1 MPTRRQALAG
11 AAALAL
17 ARPAPL
23 RAAGY
28 PDRPVSLIIGYAPG
42 GLTDVMVRLVAGR
55 LQQELGQPV
64 VVENRT
70 GAATAI
76 AANAVAQARP
86 DGHTLLIGTNSLAI
100 NPALTP
106 GAMPA
111 DPVAAFDPIGEVYYS
126 PFALAVRTGV
136 EARDLAGLM
145 ALAREKPGH
154 LNYGSSGS
162 GSVNHLLTELL
173 LQRAGAQMTHI
184 PFRGAGP
191 ALLELQAGRIDLF
204 YATPLD
210 VRPLVQEG
218 KARLLAISSP
228 ERIPAL
234 PELPSVAE
242 SFEGCAGVL
251 WQGLFA
257 PAGTPEPIRARLHA
271 ALRSALADPALR
283 ERVTSQGV
291 VLMEG
296 DAAAL
301 RQRLEAEMRLW
312 PQIIRDAGITP
323 G

>member
-1 MPTRRQALAG
+1 
-11 AAALAL
+11 
-17 ARPAPL
+17 
-23 RAAGY
+23 
-28 PDRPVSLIIGYAPG
+28 
-42 GLTDVMVRLVAGR
+42 
-55 LQQELGQPV
+55 
-64 VVENRT
+64 
-70 GAATAI
+70 
-76 AANAVAQARP
+76 
-86 DGHTLLIGTNSLAI
+86 
-100 NPALTP
+100 
-106 GAMPA
+106 
-111 DPVAAFDPIGEVYYS
+111 
-126 PFALAVRTGV
+126 
-136 EARDLAGLM
+136 M

-191 ALLELQAGRIDLF
+191 ALLELRTGRIDLF

-228 ERIPAL
+228 GRIPSL

-257 PAGTPEPIRARLHA
+257 PAGTPPPVLERLHG
-271 ALRSALADPALR
+271 ALRAALADPALR
-283 ERVTSQGV
+283 ARVENQGV
-291 VLMEG
+291 VLMDG

-301 RQRLEAEMRLW
+301 RQRRRRRWRSGRPSSARPASRPAEHTGPR
-312 PQIIRDAGITP
+312 GISAAPRNP
-323 G
+323 GRGCGA

>member
-1 MPTRRQALAG
+1 MPNRRHVLAG

-17 ARPAPL
+17 ARPALP
-23 RAAGY
+23 RAETY
-28 PDRPVSLIIGYAPG
+28 PSRPVSLLIGYAPG
-42 GLTDVMVRLVAGR
+42 GLTDVMVRLVAER

-76 AANAVAQARP
+76 AATAVAQARP
-86 DGHTLLIGTNSLAI
+86 DGHTLLVGTNSLAI

-106 GAMPA
+106 GATPA
-111 DPVAAFDPIGEVYYS
+111 DPLAAFAPIGEVYYS
-126 PFALAVRTGV
+126 PFALAVRPEV
-136 EARDLAGLM
+136 PARDLAGLM

-191 ALLELQAGRIDLF
+191 ALLELRTGRIDLF

-228 ERIPAL
+228 GRIPSL

-257 PAGTPEPIRARLHA
+257 PAGTPPPVLERLHG
-271 ALRSALADPALR
+271 ALRAALADPALR
-283 ERVTSQGV
+283 ARVENQGV
-291 VLMEG
+291 VLMDG

-301 RQRLEAEMRLW
+301 RQRLAAEMALW
-312 PQIIRDAGITP
+312 PPVIREAGITP